1 MEIELNMTSSPGKD
15 GSNWPAFPFWI
26 LGGILM
32 YVLSSGPYMMAE
44 QKGLAAAPVLQTIYE
59 PLFYAY
65 FHTPFHK
72 PLGMYFH
79 LWRHQVFDKNG
90 DMIVWD

>member
-44 QKGLAAAPVLQTIYE
+44 QKGLAAAPVLQTSGKLSAGANLNQAGATLINTSFTTE
-59 PLFYAY
+59 
-65 FHTPFHK
+65 
-72 PLGMYFH
+72 LG
-79 LWRHQVFDKNG
+79 LK
-90 DMIVWD
+90 